1 MKNFTNWISQP
12 NIILQSY
19 FIESYKKLGLSDREF
34 MLILHL
40 QNFSN
45 NGVDFPTP
53 EQICNFSSMSSED
66 CSESLYS
73 LIVRGY
79 IRIEDYKNE
88 DGMHFERYNINVI
101 HERLAE
107 LYVKES
113 REKDLDLNDNSEIN
127 LYPLFEQE
135 FGRPLTHMEGEIL
148 SQWLDV
154 DQHNPSIIRMALKEA
169 ILSSA
174 LNFRYIERI
183 LYDWK
188 KKGIKT
194 PDDARKQGEKVRGYV
209 KSSAR

>member
-1 MKNFTNWISQP
+1 MKNFTNWITQP
-12 NIILQSY
+12 AIIVQNFL
-19 FIESYKKLGLSDREF
+19 IESYKKLGLSDREF
-34 MLILHL
+34 MVVLHL
-40 QNFSN
+40 INFSSKGN
-45 NGVDFPTP
+45 DFPTP
-53 EQICNFSSMSSED
+53 EQICNFSSLNPEE

-73 LIVRGY
+73 LIVRGFV
-79 IRIEDYKNE
+79 RIEDYM
-88 DGMHFERYNINVI
+88 DQSGMQFERYNLSSIYD
-101 HERLAE
+101 RLAE
-107 LYVKES
+107 LYIKED
-113 REKDLDLNDNSEIN
+113 REKDLDLNDDTEIN

-154 DQHNPSIIRMALKEA
+154 DRHSPSLIRMALKEA

-194 PDDARKQGEKVRGYV
+194 PEEARKQGEKVRSYS
-209 KSSAR
+209 KSFT